1 MIGIRRSVGIASITR
16 CDGEAALQPRRWLAC
31 GQQAGQPGVAL
42 QSGCQPRPMNVG
54 GLSGAG
60 LGTAYLPKPTCSTPC
75 IFEHGKLIATA
86 LCVDTKP
93 PLKHD
98 EGGNL

>member
-1 MIGIRRSVGIASITR
+1 
-16 CDGEAALQPRRWLAC
+16 
-31 GQQAGQPGVAL
+31 
-42 QSGCQPRPMNVG
+42 MNVG